1 MPNISL
7 ECNFGTNYSG
17 HEILIISFD
26 ASNLNESG
34 MQQAVAGA
42 VNQMSKSIQI
52 IENQKDNIIR
62 IRYLD
67 KESLDVTLF
76 DDNILEATCRIIDT
90 SMQIV
95 SKQVANSSQIE
106 VEIQDLDSTLPSYM
120 KDKITEAFINS
131 IN

>member
-7 ECNFGTNYSG
+7 ECNFGTNDSG

-95 SKQVANSSQIE
+95 SKQVSNSSQIE
-106 VEIQDLDSTLPSYM
+106 VEIQDLDSVLPSYM

>member
-1 MPNISL
+1 MPNVSL
-7 ECNFGTNYSG
+7 ECNFGTNDSG
-17 HEILIISFD
+17 HEILIISFN
-26 ASNLNESG
+26 ASNLNEIG

-52 IENQKDNIIR
+52 IENQKNNIIR

-95 SKQVANSSQIE
+95 SKQVSNSSQIE

>member
-7 ECNFGTNYSG
+7 ESKFGTNDSG

-76 DDNILEATCRIIDT
+76 DDNILEVTCRIIDT
-90 SMQIV
+90 TMQIV
-95 SKQVANSSQIE
+95 SKQVSNSSQIE

-120 KDKITEAFINS
+120 KDKITEVFINS

>member
-7 ECNFGTNYSG
+7 ECNFGTNDSG

-106 VEIQDLDSTLPSYM
+106 VEIQDLDSVLPSYM

>member
-7 ECNFGTNYSG
+7 ECNFGTNDSD

-26 ASNLNESG
+26 ASNLNERG

-95 SKQVANSSQIE
+95 SKQVANSSQVE

-120 KDKITEAFINS
+120 KDKITEVFINS

>member
-7 ECNFGTNYSG
+7 ECNFGTNDSD

-26 ASNLNESG
+26 ASNLNERG

-67 KESLDVTLF
+67 KESLDVSLF

-90 SMQIV
+90 TMQIV
-95 SKQVANSSQIE
+95 SKQVSNSSQIE
-106 VEIQDLDSTLPSYM
+106 VEIQDLDSSLPSYM
-120 KDKITEAFINS
+120 KDKITEVFINS

>member
-7 ECNFGTNYSG
+7 ECKFGTNNSG

-52 IENQKDNIIR
+52 IENQKNNIIR

-90 SMQIV
+90 TIQIV
-95 SKQVANSSQIE
+95 SKQVANSSQVE
-106 VEIQDLDSTLPSYM
+106 VEIQDLDSTLPSHM